1 MGVQIDRQSGLG
13 TGGATGSGATQ
24 TSGLLF
30 AVIDTAVSGDN
41 TIVAADAARKIKVM
55 SYVVVA
61 DAALV
66 VRWKSGAATS
76 LSGAMSLAANGGVAT
91 AAAPPGSW
99 LMETAAAQALVLNLG
114 AAIGARGHIA
124 YFLEP

>member
-13 TGGATGSGATQ
+13 TGGSSGTTG

-30 AVIDTAVSGDN
+30 AVIDTAASGDN
-41 TIVAADAARKIKVM
+41 TIVAADATRKIKVM

-61 DAALV
+61 DAALA

-76 LSGAMSLAANGGVAT
+76 LSGAMSLAPNGGVAT

-99 LMETAAAQALVLNLG
+99 LMETAPAQNLVLNLG
-114 AAIGARGHIA
+114 GAVGARGHIA

>member
-1 MGVQIDRQSGLG
+1 MGVQTDRQQTLG
-13 TGGATGSGATQ
+13 TGGFSGTSG

-30 AVIDTAVSGDN
+30 AVIDTAASGDN
-41 TIVAADAARKIKVM
+41 TIVAADASRKIKVM

-61 DAALV
+61 DAALAI
-66 VRWKSGAATS
+66 RWKSGAGTN

-91 AAAPPGSW
+91 AAAPAGTW
-99 LMETAAAQALVLNLG
+99 LMETAAAAALVLNLG
-114 AAIGARGHIA
+114 AAVGARGHIA